1 MNAYFILIIA
11 MKFYA
16 TKPNN
21 LVINIEGVSSTKG
34 NIRCALY
41 RSSDKFLDEKNNYK
55 YKIVSAKNSQLVFE
69 NLNADTYAL
78 AVFHDEN
85 KNGILDKNIFG
96 VPTEKYGFSNNA
108 RGIFSAPSFSE
119 AAINLKSD
127 KTVSI
132 FLK

>member
-1 MNAYFILIIA
+1 MNLYFILAIT
-11 MKFYA
+11 MKLFA
-16 TKPNN
+16 PKPNN
-21 LVINIEGVSSTKG
+21 LVINLEGISNTKG

-41 RSSDKFLDEKNNYK
+41 RSSDKFPDEKNNFK
-55 YKIVSAKNSQLVFE
+55 YKVVSAKNSQLIFE
-69 NLNADTYAL
+69 NLNTDTYAL

-108 RGIFSAPSFSE
+108 RGVFSAPSFKE
-119 AAINLKSD
+119 AAVNLKSD
-127 KTVSI
+127 KTISI